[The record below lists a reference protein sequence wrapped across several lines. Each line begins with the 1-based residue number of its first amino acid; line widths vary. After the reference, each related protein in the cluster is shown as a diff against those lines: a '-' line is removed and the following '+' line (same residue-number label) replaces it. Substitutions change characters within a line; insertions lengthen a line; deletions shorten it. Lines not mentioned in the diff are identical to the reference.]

1 MGAGILVTQ
10 VGGAGWRRI
19 FDGRG
24 HTLAYFER
32 TGCLLTIDG
41 SEDDKVKIRGTS
53 YSVKPMKAIDQQL
66 FCLNAPYALDAGIE
80 ATLSDHTDH
89 TEEQVLVTEQELEED
104 ECELVHSKEPLE
116 QDEQLVVLEM

>member
-1 MGAGILVTQ
+1 MEKRILITHWAGAAWERVCTSGQ
-10 VGGAGWRRI
+10 FRK
-19 FDGRG
+19 
-24 HTLAYFER
+24 YFER

-41 SEDDKVKIRGTS
+41 SEDDKVQIHGTN

-80 ATLSDHTDH
+80 AVLPDH